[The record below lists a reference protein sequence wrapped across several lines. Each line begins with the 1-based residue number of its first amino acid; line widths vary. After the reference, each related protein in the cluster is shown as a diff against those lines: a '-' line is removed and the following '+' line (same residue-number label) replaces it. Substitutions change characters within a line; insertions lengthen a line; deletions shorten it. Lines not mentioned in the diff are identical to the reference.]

1 MHGVLVAE
9 TTELA
14 KLHTIRMCA
23 LVFVRR
29 IVASLALFAGEYY
42 QLAWHDLKFSRSIPK

>member
-1 MHGVLVAE
+1 MVGVASAK
-9 TTELA
+9 TTELLKQHA
-14 KLHTIRMCA
+14 IRMGA

-42 QLAWHDLKFSRSIPK
+42 QLAWHDLQFSRSILK